1 MGGRPPSL
9 WIPVGIVLGV
19 AGILL
24 AAAFAY
30 PLVFPGGPVYPVVE
44 APAVLRSIASLF
56 AVSVVAGYI
65 PAWQI
70 AREDILTAIRG

>member
-1 MGGRPPSL
+1 
-9 WIPVGIVLGV
+9 I
-19 AGILL
+19 AL
-24 AAAFAY
+24 AAGVTTYLTAY

-44 APAVLRSIASLF
+44 ASAVFRSIASLF

-70 AREDILTAIRG
+70 VREDILTAIRG